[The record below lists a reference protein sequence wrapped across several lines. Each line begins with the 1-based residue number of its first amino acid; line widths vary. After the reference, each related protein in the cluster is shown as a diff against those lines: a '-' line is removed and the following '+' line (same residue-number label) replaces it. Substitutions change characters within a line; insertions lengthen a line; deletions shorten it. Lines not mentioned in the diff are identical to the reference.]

1 MSWRIASVG
10 HYINKFLFNQ
20 MDLLDQAIE
29 NEDYAFIRF
38 LVREDPTLMDRF
50 DKKIIIYLNTL

>member
-1 MSWRIASVG
+1 
-10 HYINKFLFNQ
+10 

-38 LVREDPTLMDRF
+38 LVREDPTLMDRL
-50 DKKIIIYLNTL
+50 DKQIVKYIKRGDATSIFNPL